1 MSFYEDRILPHM
13 INLACGSKPARK
25 QREKIVPRASGDVLE
40 LGIGSG
46 LNLPHYDRKKV
57 RRIWGLD
64 PSEGMRK
71 LAARRASESDLDVEL
86 IGLDDDAIPLD
97 DHSVDSVLVTFTL
110 CTIPDVGAA
119 LEEVRRVMKPGGRLY
134 YCEHGQAPDEN
145 VQRWQRRLN
154 GPWQRI
160 SGGCN
165 MDRDIPSLLT
175 GAGFTIED
183 DNRMYIPGLRMLSY
197 NFWGAAY

>member
-71 LAARRASESDLDVEL
+71 LAARRASESGLDVEL
-86 IGLDDDAIPLD
+86 IGLDHDAIPLD